1 MATNLRVIRESLLA
15 GARRAQGI
23 AVVIDVY
30 RAFTSA
36 ALMAYL
42 GADKLILLA
51 DPEDVLRLKREEG
64 CLAVGEV
71 DGRKVEGFDLGNSP
85 HHILAAGREM
95 FAGRTVAQRTSAGV
109 TGAVAAARGAEAV
122 ILGSY
127 TTAGATAR
135 YLQRLSPR
143 PETVTLVAMGSGGL
157 ETSPEDE
164 ACADYLEH
172 LLTGR
177 PYDHARALYEV
188 VSHEAT
194 GKFLRGDRAHYPPPD
209 PVYCLQRDLFDFVLV
224 AIQEEG
230 HLVAR
235 RVDVPA

>member
-1 MATNLRVIRESLLA
+1 MTINLHVTRKSLLS
-15 GARRAQGI
+15 GARQARGI

-42 GADKLILLA
+42 GAEKLVLLA
-51 DPEDVLRLKREEG
+51 DPEEVLRLKREEG

-71 DGRKVEGFDLGNSP
+71 DGKKVPGFDLGNSP
-85 HHILAAGREM
+85 HRILAAGREL

-127 TTAGATAR
+127 STAAAIAR
-135 YLQRLSPR
+135 HLRALSPR
-143 PETVTLVAMGSGGL
+143 PETVTLVAMGSGG
-157 ETSPEDE
+157 EAPSPEDE

-172 LLTGR
+172 LIAGR
-177 PYDHARALYEV
+177 PYNHARALYDV

-194 GKFLRGDRAHYPPPD
+194 QKFLRGDQAHYPPPD
-209 PVYCLQRDLFDFVLV
+209 PIYCLQRDLFDFVLV
-224 AIQEEG
+224 AVPEEG
-230 HLVAR
+230 RLVAR
-235 RVDVPA
+235 RYDVPG